1 MQLVGNNDRCSLHP
15 PEDAEMDGPFQLANS
30 VIDTVINN
38 TDPAVF
44 LLRRIEETPEYAHYR
59 ALIGRTD
66 GNLAKTL
73 KQWLDSDYR
82 VFSFQYVESTDAA
95 FKQQCMMWHQ
105 LEGPDGK
112 LDNER
117 HPEPNDGQ
125 VIRCPVCST

>member
-1 MQLVGNNDRCSLHP
+1 MEGL
-15 PEDAEMDGPFQLANS
+15 FQLADS

-38 TDPAVF
+38 TVPAVF
-44 LLRRIEETPEYAHYR
+44 LLRRSEEPPKYAHYR
-59 ALIGRTD
+59 ALIGRTNR
-66 GNLAKTL
+66 NLVETL

-82 VFSFQYVESTDAA
+82 VFSFQYVESADDAVR
-95 FKQQCMMWHQ
+95 QQCALWHQ

-125 VIRCPVCST
+125 FIRCPICAT